1 MKKITSQIDELQ
13 KSFSLKSDLFKTHQ
27 SFCDLTIDS
36 HGYQNFKLKDYE
48 VLQFQHL
55 RNTIFKEISKLISK
69 IDSIKIPNKLK
80 EKYYYL
86 LNDLEENL
94 KKLKVLLIEVKK
106 ILPLDCKQNMKD
118 YLKLFDKLKNIFD
131 SKFDLKEVILSDN
144 TKPLSYIVANLNKIA
159 A

>member
-1 MKKITSQIDELQ
+1 MKKIASQIDDLQ

-55 RNTIFKEISKLISK
+55 RNTIFKEISKLVSK

-86 LNDLEENL
+86 LNDLEITL
-94 KKLKVLLIEVKK
+94 KKLKSLLNDLKK
-106 ILPLDCKQNMKD
+106 SFSSDCKQSVKE
-118 YLKLFDKLKNIFD
+118 YLKLFDELKNVFD
-131 SKFDLKEVILSDN
+131 SRFNLKEVILSEN